1 MRCRWNFQKGTGQ
14 FFKNVLYIRKIID
27 LSQKN
32 LTGYSP
38 GRFYH
43 ICDSSMHNGI
53 KVPSEQAKSIIV
65 HMFFFIN
72 SCWLDIELWK
82 WSSLKD
88 ILL

>member
-1 MRCRWNFQKGTGQ
+1 MRCRSNIQKGTGQ

-43 ICDSSMHNGI
+43 ICDSSMLNGI
-53 KVPSEQAKSIIV
+53 KVPSEQVKSIIV

-72 SCWLDIELWK
+72 SYWLYIEPWK

-88 ILL
+88 IFL